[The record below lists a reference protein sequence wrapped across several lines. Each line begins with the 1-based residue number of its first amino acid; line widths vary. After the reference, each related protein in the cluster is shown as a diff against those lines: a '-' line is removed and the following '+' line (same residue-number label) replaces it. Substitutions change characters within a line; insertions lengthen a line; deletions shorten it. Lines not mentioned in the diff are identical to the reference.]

1 MNRLDDAITLKS
13 KTNNFV
19 KTNNLT
25 TEEYNSIIEAL
36 LEININHITS
46 YNQLIERRNITIC
59 TQWHWRMDGISRR
72 IL

>member
-46 YNQLIERRNITIC
+46 YNQLLNNLNWFE
-59 TQWHWRMDGISRR
+59 MEDGTFKYIN
-72 IL
+72 